1 MLYCNF
7 RGCAVSTALNF
18 GLDIN
23 LKLSRFSFEKVSIKL
38 LACSL
43 PLLLNPDKSKLSKS
57 VNPITEI
64 EQDAVYN
71 SNIIK
76 DINYTSRDLKGNEYI
91 LIAKEG
97 EIDLDN
103 SDIIFLTDVTAYIKL
118 VKNSELIVIT
128 SNYGKYNTINY
139 DTIFSK
145 NVKIDYVDNIIT
157 GDYLDFSM
165 LNNLLIISRN
175 VVYKNLENTMK
186 ADVLEFDTKTK
197 NTKIYMYDSKKQVVI
212 NNLK

>member
-1 MLYCNF
+1 MKKKIF
-7 RGCAVSTALNF
+7 
-18 GLDIN
+18 
-23 LKLSRFSFEKVSIKL
+23 LKIVLILSLIIITWFVYYEYFKE
-38 LACSL
+38 
-43 PLLLNPDKSKLSKS
+43 DKSKLSKP
-57 VNPITEI
+57 VNPTSEI
-64 EQDAVYN
+64 EEDAVYN

-76 DINYTSRDLKGNEYI
+76 DINYTSVDLKGNEYI

-103 SDIIFLTDVTAYIKL
+103 SDIIFLTDVTEYIKL

-165 LNNLLIISRN
+165 MKNLLIISRN
-175 VVYKNLENTMK
+175 VIYKNLGNTMK
-186 ADVLEFDTKTK
+186 ADVIELDTTTKDTK
-197 NTKIYMYDSKKQVVI
+197 IFMYNSNEQVNVTNI
-212 NNLK
+212 K